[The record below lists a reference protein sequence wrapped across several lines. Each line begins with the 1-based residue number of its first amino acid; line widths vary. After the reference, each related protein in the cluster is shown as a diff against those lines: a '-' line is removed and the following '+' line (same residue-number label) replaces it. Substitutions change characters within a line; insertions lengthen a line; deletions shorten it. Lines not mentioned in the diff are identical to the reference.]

1 MTINIDDYLSEE
13 EKHRIAK
20 EVFTEQCRKRSADDF
35 ERIITNSAYHVVWD
49 SMDEFCDESVIEK
62 LRNKVR
68 SIIDTLSVFSIFR
81 EPNAWD
87 RKENT
92 PYSVLLDS
100 VRENKPLLDDKVK
113 AAMSKLSTKD
123 AKQIAIKAFQ
133 DSFTK

>member
-49 SMDEFCDESVIEK
+49 SMDEFCDKSVMAK

-68 SIIDTLSVFSIFR
+68 SIIDDLTAFNIFR
-81 EPNAWD
+81 QPDAWHG
-87 RKENT
+87 RENT
-92 PYSVLLDS
+92 PYAVLLES
-100 VRENKPLLDDKVK
+100 VRENTPLLNEKVK

-123 AKQIAIKAFQ
+123 AKQIAIKAFE
-133 DSFTK
+133 DSFKN